1 MTRTILII
9 DDNPDDIKI
18 TQMSLAR
25 IGRGLKVE
33 TALRG
38 ETALELLQSG
48 KALPTLILLDLK
60 MPGMSGF
67 DTLRKIRADQR
78 LQHLPVIIV
87 TSSSLEAD
95 KKMGYEAGA
104 DGFLHK
110 AFDMDRFERDLK
122 SVLDLWLNK

>member
-38 ETALELLQSG
+38 ETALKLLQSG